1 MTGHP
6 NALRL
11 EALAAGDSDDGAASH
26 VSACAAC
33 SGYVQRLRREA
44 SQFAASGPPA
54 AEFLAGVRLRAE
66 HSADRP
72 APRARWPR
80 VTWAVPL
87 LAAAAAVALFVRM
100 RHDIDPTGK
109 TAGSAP
115 VGSEHTTTRF
125 KGALPI
131 AVIREREGRQERL
144 TTSVDVTAH
153 DALRL
158 ELAVDVKRTLT
169 AGLLSDDGS
178 YLELLAP
185 TQLEPGTHLSEQA
198 ARFDAHPSAGWL
210 IAGEPAD
217 VARAR
222 RGQRD
227 RVSALRVNVTP

>member
-1 MTGHP
+1 MSDHP

-11 EALAAGDSDDGAASH
+11 EALAAGDSDDKAASH
-26 VSACAAC
+26 VSDCAAC

-44 SQFAASGPPA
+44 SQFAASTQKPE
-54 AEFLAGVRLRAE
+54 EFLAAVSLRAQTFTE
-66 HSADRP
+66 P
-72 APRARWPR
+72 PVQRARWSR
-80 VTWAVPL
+80 VTFTAVPL
-87 LAAAAAVALFVRM
+87 LAAAAAVALFLRV
-100 RHDIDPTGK
+100 RHDVDRGVPAAPAAPESAQ
-109 TAGSAP
+109 TA
-115 VGSEHTTTRF
+115 TRF

-131 AVIREREGRQERL
+131 AVIRERDGRQARL

-158 ELAVDVKRTLT
+158 EIALDSPRTLT
-169 AGLLSDDGS
+169 AGLLADDGS

-185 TQLEPGTHLSEQA
+185 RQLEPGTHLSDQA

-227 RVSALRVNVTP
+227 RVSALRVNVAP